1 MTKFPEIW
9 TLDTNWTLSRFDT
22 LSSCIIGVY
31 TNWTPGHPERHRGK
45 KITGIVARRSLIL
58 PEFLKTGHLDTNWTL
73 SRFGTIGASN
83 ISIYT
88 NWTPGHPER
97 HTGKKIKWKSC
108 HQK

>member
-9 TLDTNWTLSRFDT
+9 TLDTNWTLSRFGT
-22 LSSCIIGVY
+22 LGASNISIY

-45 KITGIVARRSLIL
+45 KITGTVPRRGLIL
-58 PEFLKTGHLDTNWTL
+58 PKFSQIWTLDTNWTL
-73 SRFGTIGASN
+73 SRFGILGASN
-83 ISIYT
+83 ISIYV

-97 HTGKKIKWKSC
+97 HRGIKIWGKSC